1 MLTRVWKRVL
11 LTTPWVVL
19 CAASSLSSSPA
30 NATERHIDY
39 SKVTKA
45 DGEII
50 KERYFRYLVIADD
63 PCLTIQSFGFES
75 FRLGHP
81 GKPHR
86 EKFICALGEAPFDRD
101 FALVDFKTLGFHN
114 DRLHVEVEFIP
125 SRRGRKAVRW
135 CSIALQPDSI
145 GDLVCNR

>member
-1 MLTRVWKRVL
+1 MFTRVCKRVP
-11 LTTPWVVL
+11 LTTLWLVL
-19 CAASSLSSSPA
+19 FAASPLSGSTAKAS
-30 NATERHIDY
+30 EHHVDY

-45 DGEII
+45 DVAIVQ
-50 KERYFRYLVIADD
+50 ERAVRYVVIADN
-63 PCLTIQSFGFES
+63 PCLTVQS

-81 GKPHR
+81 GEYHR
-86 EKFICALGEAPFDRD
+86 EKFICSVGGARFDRD
-101 FALVDFKTLGFHN
+101 FALVDFKALDFHD
-114 DRLHVEVEFIP
+114 DRLDVEVEFIP

>member
-63 PCLTIQSFGFES
+63 PCLTIQSF
-75 FRLGHP
+75 RLGHP
-81 GKPHR
+81 R
-86 EKFICALGEAPFDRD
+86 EYHQEKSICSLGGARFDRD

-125 SRRGRKAVRW
+125 SRRGHKAVRW
-135 CSIALQPDSI
+135 CSFVLQPDSI

>member
-1 MLTRVWKRVL
+1 MFTRVWKRVL
-11 LTTPWVVL
+11 LTTPWIVL
-19 CAASSLSSSPA
+19 YAASTLSGSPA
-30 NATERHIDY
+30 KASERHIEY

-45 DGEII
+45 DGAII
-50 KERYFRYLVIADD
+50 RERSFRYLVVADD
-63 PCLTIQSFGFES
+63 PCLTIQSF
-75 FRLGHP
+75 RLGHP
-81 GKPHR
+81 GEYHQGKS
-86 EKFICALGEAPFDRD
+86 ICSLGGAGFDRD

-114 DRLHVEVEFIP
+114 DRLDVEVEFIP

>member
-1 MLTRVWKRVL
+1 MLTRVWKRLL
-11 LTTPWVVL
+11 LTTPWLVIY
-19 CAASSLSSSPA
+19 AASSLSSSPV
-30 NATERHIDY
+30 NARERQIDHP
-39 SKVTKA
+39 KVTKA
-45 DGEII
+45 DGEIV

-63 PCLTIQSFGFES
+63 PCLTVQS

-81 GKPHR
+81 GKAHR
-86 EKFICALGEAPFDRD
+86 EKFICSLGKARFDRD
-101 FALVDFKTLGFHN
+101 FALVEFKTLGFHN
-114 DRLHVEVEFIP
+114 DRLSVEVEFIP